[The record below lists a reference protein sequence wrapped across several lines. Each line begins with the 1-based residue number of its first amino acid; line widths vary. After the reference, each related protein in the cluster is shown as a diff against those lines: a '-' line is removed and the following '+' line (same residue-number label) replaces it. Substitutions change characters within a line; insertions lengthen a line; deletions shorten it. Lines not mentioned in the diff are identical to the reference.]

1 MLILTTS
8 QFGSMPGG
16 DHCAVWGCDNDRRYP
31 EKLKILPHVGMFRFY
46 SPKNK
51 QDVLS
56 WSRAINRDKFKVT
69 MSTKVCSNHFAQGY
83 RNPQCRTPT
92 LYMKGYDCED
102 KLQRPAPKIRITEV
116 SNKKTRKRKQSGNG
130 QLNDGVEF
138 KKVALDDDIVHENID
153 LDTAPLSPAS
163 EGPVACSVVDKRDVA
178 TQTEYKSQE
187 EEKRAYFIHQATC
200 PKSCYRCTGLSRPK
214 LDLVFEFL
222 EPKATEIHYWR
233 GSKSTKTLT
242 KKRKTKKKATCV
254 NDEGVLSKREQFIL
268 TLVRTRKGFDVKFL
282 ADSFGISPGQVSKIY
297 NTWITFL
304 SQELSFLVPWPS
316 KSEVKKCLPKRFK
329 RFENVRIIIDCLE
342 LFIQK
347 PNIPSSQKITWS
359 SYKHWN
365 TAKLLVGITPTG
377 VISFIPPL
385 WTGSISDKE
394 IVKQS
399 GLVNLLEEG
408 DAVMADKGFLIRD
421 ILAFKKVKLVS
432 PTYCRGPR
440 LTAKGTTHTRRVA
453 SLRTHVERN
462 ILKLKQFRILSGV
475 IPLLL
480 KPVLDGIVFVCAA
493 LTNICKRSIK

>member
-1 MLILTTS
+1 M
-8 QFGSMPGG
+8 
-16 DHCAVWGCDNDRRYP
+16 
-31 EKLKILPHVGMFRFY
+31 
-46 SPKNK
+46 
-51 QDVLS
+51 
-56 WSRAINRDKFKVT
+56 
-69 MSTKVCSNHFAQGY
+69 
-83 RNPQCRTPT
+83 
-92 LYMKGYDCED
+92 
-102 KLQRPAPKIRITEV
+102 
-116 SNKKTRKRKQSGNG
+116 
-130 QLNDGVEF
+130 
-138 KKVALDDDIVHENID
+138 
-153 LDTAPLSPAS
+153 
-163 EGPVACSVVDKRDVA
+163 
-178 TQTEYKSQE
+178 
-187 EEKRAYFIHQATC
+187 
-200 PKSCYRCTGLSRPK
+200 
-214 LDLVFEFL
+214 VFEFL

-242 KKRKTKKKATCV
+242 EKRKTKKKATCV

-399 GLVNLLEEG
+399 GLVNLLEKG
-408 DAVMADKGFLIRD
+408 NTVMADRGFLIRH
-421 ILAFKKVKLVS
+421 ILTFKKVKLVS
-432 PTYCRGPR
+432 QVYCRGPR
-440 LTAKGTTHTRRVA
+440 LTPKGTTHTHRVV
-453 SLRTHVERN
+453 SLPTHVERN
-462 ILKLKQFRILSGV
+462 ILTGV
-475 IPLLL
+475 SHKFTSDI
-480 KPVLDGIVFVCAA
+480 
-493 LTNICKRSIK
+493 T